1 MEAGA
6 LNLLAAEEFNSGGY
20 LALAMNLSLATAG
33 VFLLLRPSHSSDD
46 RSVFRVKLWE
56 TKTLE
61 VVLLTGCLLFGT
73 FGPGKLGFLPI
84 LLVFLFCWCTRSE
97 KYPHLVGVPRMT
109 WMMVIGDA
117 FLRLLKTW
125 PGLLVFSFVASF
137 VLSGYPEQEAV
148 RKLANPESLSE
159 ALTIAGYAM
168 LVAPVLEEFLFR
180 GILYRAMKRPFG
192 MGLAI
197 LLSALLFALVH
208 KNALS
213 FLPLTFLGVFLA
225 FAYERTGDLRTCIL
239 MHAFFN
245 MTMVLFVIVRHA
257 F

>member
-1 MEAGA
+1 MEVGA
-6 LNLLAAEEFNSGGY
+6 VNLPAAEEFNLGGY
-20 LALAMNLSLATAG
+20 LALAMNFMLAAAG
-33 VFLLLRPSHSSDD
+33 VFLLLRPSRLSVG
-46 RSVFRVKLWE
+46 RNVFRVKLWE

-61 VVLLTGCLLFGT
+61 AVLLMACLLFGT

-84 LLVFLFCWCTRSE
+84 LLAFLFCWCTRRE
-97 KYPHLVGVPRMT
+97 KYPNLVGVPRMT
-109 WMMVIGDA
+109 WKAVIGDA

-137 VLSGYPEQEAV
+137 VLSGSPEQEVV
-148 RKLANPESLSE
+148 RKLANPESFEEVLI
-159 ALTIAGYAM
+159 IAGYAV
-168 LVAPVLEEFLFR
+168 LVAPLLEEFLFR
-180 GILYRAMKRPFG
+180 GILYRAMKKPFG
-192 MGLAI
+192 IGFAI
-197 LLSALLFALVH
+197 LLSAFLFALVH

-225 FAYERTGDLRTCIL
+225 LAYERTGDLRTCIL

-245 MTMVLFVIVRHA
+245 LIMVLFVVVRHA